1 MAKKLATSEH
11 QIEKL
16 LKILEEK
23 NENIIRMETKTQ
35 NLNEKL
41 MFYQDKNAKVVQE
54 LQVTQY
60 NVYSQNTFKQ
70 MYFLQE
76 SKNINTEINEQ
87 LKDAKEKLIK
97 IKANA
102 KSLEVIIYSI
112 PRTSTFFIP
121 KALVTS

>member
-1 MAKKLATSEH
+1 
-11 QIEKL
+11 
-16 LKILEEK
+16 LEEK

-35 NLNEKL
+35 NLNGKL

-60 NVYSQNTFKQ
+60 NVYFQNTFKQ

-97 IKANA
+97 IKTNA
-102 KSLEVIIYSI
+102 KALEVIID
-112 PRTSTFFIP
+112 STPPPKDVYFFIP
-121 KALVTS
+121 KTLMTS